1 MSQSIY
7 SSISSIVATTLAIPL
22 LVVSASTFAA
32 DKTGAFVGGSLGQ
45 LQNNANDHELGFDR
59 FRAKSPA
66 IAVYA
71 GYHFTDWFGLEGQL
85 SAADTSL
92 EGSNSVI
99 GVFSVSPKFSYYFND
114 NIAVYTKIGVSGV
127 GITWDSEVAHQTA
140 EQDDY
145 LYGIGLHAGVGLNIA
160 MESGINMRVDYTY
173 LTPNM
178 REPEGYNLGDINLST
193 LMLGVHYQ
201 F

>member
-1 MSQSIY
+1 MSQSIC
-7 SSISSIVATTLAIPL
+7 SNISTLAATTMALPL
-22 LVVSASTFAA
+22 LFMSLNSVAA

-45 LQNNANDHELGFDR
+45 LSNNANEHDLGFER
-59 FRAKSPA
+59 FRMKSPA
-66 IAVYA
+66 IGVYA
-71 GYHFTDWFGLEGQL
+71 GYHFTDWFGLEGQF

-99 GVFSVSPKFSYYFND
+99 GVLSVSPKFSYYVNE
-114 NIAVYTKIGVSGV
+114 NIAVYTKVGVSGV
-127 GITWDSEVAHQTA
+127 GMTWDSEVAHQNVA
-140 EQDDY
+140 QDDY
-145 LYGIGLHAGVGLNIA
+145 LYGAGVHAGLGLNVA

-173 LTPNM
+173 LTPNI
-178 REPEGYNLGDINLST
+178 RQPDGYNLGDIDLSS